1 MKEDAIVFFCVDEM
15 VLVDVAFD
23 PQATFKF
30 SKPLLKC
37 FCVDVQI
44 FFRMLTASSVLLFCS
59 RLARRFSLR
68 CNLRFSLSFRTARIR
83 LASNWTRVVRA
94 DPV

>member
-23 PQATFKF
+23 SQATFKF
-30 SKPLLKC
+30 SEPLLKC

-44 FFRMLTASSVLLFCS
+44 LFQDAYGQFRAALLLTFGATFQFALQPAVQSELQDSQNPPRITLDQSCS
-59 RLARRFSLR
+59 F
-68 CNLRFSLSFRTARIR
+68 
-83 LASNWTRVVRA
+83 
-94 DPV
+94 